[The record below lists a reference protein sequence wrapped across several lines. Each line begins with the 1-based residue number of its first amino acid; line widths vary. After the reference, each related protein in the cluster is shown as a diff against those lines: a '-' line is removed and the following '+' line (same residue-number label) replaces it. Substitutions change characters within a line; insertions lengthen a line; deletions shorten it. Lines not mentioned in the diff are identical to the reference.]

1 MNRRSFVRK
10 ALYVGLGAPLM
21 ARSRNSK
28 VHNIYQGLSPAA
40 ARTIE
45 EKNLGETTAEIDA
58 LVARGP
64 FRADWASL
72 HEHHDPEWFRDA
84 KFGIYTHWGP
94 VTVGSSY
101 SPGDAEWYGNQMYKP
116 DHPAFQYHREHFG
129 NQNTVGFKD
138 IIPRFTGEKFNAEEW
153 ADIFARAG
161 AKFAGPV
168 AVHHDNFAMWNS
180 RLTRWNSV
188 ALGPRRDVVGEL
200 EKAYRKRGLRYVTT
214 FHHGFAW
221 KYYEPA
227 FAYDAADPQYSDL
240 YTEPHKP
247 GAPPSRHFQDKWLA
261 EVYEVL
267 ETYKPDLIYFDFE
280 FKAVITPEYEQK
292 LFATAYN
299 WAARN
304 NRQIGVTQKDH
315 GIHEHTGILDFER
328 GRADRITPYPWLDD
342 TALGSWFY
350 VASAGF
356 KSATQV
362 IGIFV
367 DIVSKNGC
375 MMLDIGPKVDGTLP
389 LEEVDVLLGIGR
401 WLKSNGEAIYGTRPW
416 TVYGEGP
423 TRNVGGASFSEQKDK
438 PYTARDIRFTTKEN
452 TLFAILLGWPEKEI
466 VITSLPSGKPLWF
479 GDIRGVRMLGSQA
492 PLKWKRDREGLH
504 VESPRSHPGDHAYVL
519 KLT

>member
-1 MNRRSFVRK
+1 M
-10 ALYVGLGAPLM
+10 
-21 ARSRNSK
+21 
-28 VHNIYQGLSPAA
+28 
-40 ARTIE
+40 
-45 EKNLGETTAEIDA
+45 
-58 LVARGP
+58 
-64 FRADWASL
+64 
-72 HEHHDPEWFRDA
+72 
-84 KFGIYTHWGP
+84 
-94 VTVGSSY
+94 
-101 SPGDAEWYGNQMYKP
+101 
-116 DHPAFQYHREHFG
+116 
-129 NQNTVGFKD
+129 
-138 IIPRFTGEKFNAEEW
+138 
-153 ADIFARAG
+153 
-161 AKFAGPV
+161 
-168 AVHHDNFAMWNS
+168 
-180 RLTRWNSV
+180 
-188 ALGPRRDVVGEL
+188 
-200 EKAYRKRGLRYVTT
+200 EKAYKKRGLRYVTT

-247 GAPPSRHFQDKWLA
+247 GGPPSRHFQDKWLA

-304 NRQIGVTQKDH
+304 NRQIGVTQKDP
-315 GIHEHTGILDFER
+315 GIHEHAGILDFER

-389 LEEVDVLLGIGR
+389 PEEVDVLLSIGR

-452 TLFAILLGWPEKEI
+452 TLFAILLGWLEKEI
-466 VITSLPSGKPLWF
+466 LITSLPSGKPLWF
-479 GDIRGVRMLGSQA
+479 GGIRDVRMLDSDV
-492 PLKWKRDREGLH
+492 PLKWSQDRDGLH
-504 VESPRSHPGDHAYVL
+504 VESPRSRQGNHAYVL